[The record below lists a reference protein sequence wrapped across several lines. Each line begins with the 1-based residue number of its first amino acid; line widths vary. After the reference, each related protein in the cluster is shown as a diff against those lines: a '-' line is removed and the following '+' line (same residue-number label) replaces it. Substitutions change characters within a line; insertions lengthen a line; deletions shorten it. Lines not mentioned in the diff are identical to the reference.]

1 MAPMSNAAAVN
12 GAAPTAITPSPS
24 NKSKFRGIRLNR
36 TISRD
41 KAACEFYDEKYLDEG
56 ELPSLGTG
64 RKTNTT
70 SIQTQEEPAA
80 VVTPSHRSKT
90 PKHKNKFSLK
100 KKKDKE
106 SKKDKKEKKTGGGLL
121 KRRNEVVIEGRE
133 LSPDSKRK
141 HKAFWSQMN
150 TGDESS
156 SDEDVPEDEKK
167 NVEKV
172 QVLQTPKPVTR
183 GRTTTPVRG
192 RAITPRNIEVAE
204 TQKEESTAQG
214 IMGVITD
221 LCTDCGWGGDEKKAA
236 PRVEPDYVA
245 DLTNQIPVEEEEES
259 VNRDRAIFDGDEA
272 TMDSITFDSRASDQK
287 YVNHTDACENTAI
300 EVEYYDAGVP
310 DDEITDEHN
319 EDDQDGEYSNGFL
332 QLNTSGDVAAFARP
346 NSNRAVSDV
355 GGSNFTS
362 PDSAYMLSKSKSWSN
377 QDKNAYL
384 QAMAKKA
391 KEDFLK
397 KKNGGLNETMETAN
411 ISVDNSERIRNAN
424 DDSNDSVDSI
434 DDVLGSL
441 DKNGSTPLA
450 SKSFDSNFVSPRTA
464 LRTRNMGDD
473 DSDSPNNISDLE
485 GEYENSPEK
494 NDSSSDISKP
504 LMLNKV
510 KSDLPEAS
518 SEGKKS
524 RFAALSNSP
533 KSRGNKDKSLE
544 DAYELGSKGS
554 IISFGKKKKAKRG
567 NFYQIGDEDE
577 ETEAE
582 YPVAP
587 RSTTRSIQFEEEK
600 KHDEKSRPGDDIFD
614 FDQNE
619 SFVDTS
625 EKEAPFGTVKLDPK
639 EDSCDVS
646 VLGHSLA
653 YGGDGASTVITAR
666 SMYTTGTNATNFSTS
681 TRRRHRGA
689 AKSRVSKD
697 SSESQRPSGWLDS
710 IKAAAEKNNRR
721 WDPKIGWVDYVEPDD
736 QKEKESKFNSGGR
749 IGRLKAPKLKKEGDD
764 SSSVVSESPSVSSN
778 VPFPESWKKDRDS
791 MIVDDDGN
799 ASAMTEVISN
809 NKRQNV
815 QTREKVVNARR
826 ALNLHAD
833 NTIEEGDEEDSSD
846 SDSSDSD
853 STSSTEDMEV
863 QEKGKLFQWIGK
875 GTDDKESSIRTGIES
890 QVDKSHEPSDHQSLG
905 QDSDGGFEQNHSS
918 FDFSATESGKE
929 EDVSENDGFEVIE
942 DSKGKKL
949 ESSLSRRSEVNREG
963 SASKIGKEL
972 DEVGMKVNQLKSPTF
987 KPSPGDG
994 DRSVSSHASKSSR
1007 VQEWLQKVEDDKKKD
1022 NVSGNAK
1029 DLGQS
1034 TLFVSAVDDES
1045 TFEYKKRTTE
1055 YNDDDSVFEFDGEQK
1070 SKTYRRK
1077 QGEKAAP
1084 HFTTSTK
1091 DKKVDDMNDT
1101 MSEITS
1107 PSEVMSEADMNK
1119 SPYQN
1124 FMKRLNACSAP
1135 VFEEFDNGQSMPQAH
1150 LAFMRGKSGNESGD
1164 SGIMGMIKNQ
1174 TFCGS
1179 PENVHEGGLP
1189 PRAPS
1194 STGSGTKKTSGIANK
1209 YLQSIKEKSVQEP
1222 VKSEENVPLKRNISS
1237 GSSSSVKSESWKKFL
1252 EKRNKALRSSGGSV
1266 ASGSSRSA
1274 TEYASSKVNEV
1285 MERIARESTS
1295 RDESEITL
1303 ERDSRAKSA
1312 MRLRPPSSSNL
1323 PRSLSTGRARPKP
1336 YMPRTQAG
1344 KDNAA
1349 RAAEDLAAA
1358 KVEAMMSMMSDSHLE
1373 QGEI

>member
-1 MAPMSNAAAVN
+1 MSNAVAVN

-24 NKSKFRGIRLNR
+24 NRSKFRGIRLSR
-36 TISRD
+36 TISKD

-64 RKTNTT
+64 RKINTT
-70 SIQTQEEPAA
+70 SIQTEKEEEPAA
-80 VVTPSHRSKT
+80 VVTPSYRSKT

-106 SKKDKKEKKTGGGLL
+106 SKKDKKDKKSGGGLL

-156 SDEDVPEDEKK
+156 SDEDAPEDEKK

-172 QVLQTPKPVTR
+172 LQTPEPVTTTR

-192 RAITPRNIEVAE
+192 RAITPRKTEVAE

-214 IMGVITD
+214 IIGVITD

-236 PRVEPDYVA
+236 PRAEPDYVA
-245 DLTNQIPVEEEEES
+245 DLSNQIPVEEEES
-259 VNRDRAIFDGDEA
+259 VNRDRAIFDGDDA
-272 TMDSITFDSRASDQK
+272 TLDSITFDSRASDQK

-310 DDEITDEHN
+310 DDEITDEQGK
-319 EDDQDGEYSNGFL
+319 DDHDGEYTNGFL

-346 NSNRAVSDV
+346 NSNRATSDV
-355 GGSNFTS
+355 GASNFTS
-362 PDSAYMLSKSKSWSN
+362 PDSAYMLNKSQSWSN

-397 KKNGGLNETMETAN
+397 KKNGALNETMETAY
-411 ISVDNSERIRNAN
+411 ISVDNSERRIRNAN

-434 DDVLGSL
+434 DDVLGSM
-441 DKNGSTPLA
+441 DKKESTPLA

-464 LRTRNMGDD
+464 LRARNMGDN
-473 DSDSPNNISDLE
+473 DSDSPNNVSDLE
-485 GEYENSPEK
+485 GEYDNSPEK
-494 NDSSSDISKP
+494 NDFSSDISKP

-510 KSDLPEAS
+510 KSDLPES
-518 SEGKKS
+518 QSLEGMKA
-524 RFAALSNSP
+524 RFAALSKSP

-554 IISFGKKKKAKRG
+554 IISLGKKKKAKRG
-567 NFYQIGDEDE
+567 NFYQLGDEDE

-582 YPVAP
+582 YSVAP
-587 RSTTRSIQFEEEK
+587 RSTARSIPFEEEK

-619 SFVDTS
+619 SFVDS
-625 EKEAPFGTVKLDPK
+625 PEKKEAPFGTVKLDPR

-689 AKSRVSKD
+689 AKNRVSKD
-697 SSESQRPSGWLDS
+697 ASENQRPSGWLDS

-721 WDPKIGWVDYVEPDD
+721 WDPKIGWVDYVEPND

-764 SSSVVSESPSVSSN
+764 STSVVSESPSVSSN

-815 QTREKVVNARR
+815 QNRR

-833 NTIEEGDEEDSSD
+833 NTIEEGDEEDSDSSN

-853 STSSTEDMEV
+853 STSSTENVEV
-863 QEKGKLFQWIGK
+863 PEKGKLFQWIGK
-875 GTDDKESSIRTGIES
+875 PDDEQPNTRTGLDS
-890 QVDKSHEPSDHQSLG
+890 QVDKSHESSDHRSLG
-905 QDSDGGFEQNHSS
+905 QDSDGGFEQNHNS
-918 FDFSATESGKE
+918 FDFSATESGKD
-929 EDVSENDGFEVIE
+929 EDASENDGFEVIE
-942 DSKGKKL
+942 DSRGKKL
-949 ESSLSRRSEVNREG
+949 ESSLPRRSEVKREG

-972 DEVGMKVNQLKSPTF
+972 DEVGMKVHQFAGKSPTF
-987 KPSPGDG
+987 KSSGDG

-1022 NVSGNAK
+1022 NISGNAK

-1034 TLFVSAVDDES
+1034 TLFVSAVDDDS

-1055 YNDDDSVFEFDGEQK
+1055 YNDDDSVFEFDAEQK

-1084 HFTTSTK
+1084 HFTTRTT
-1091 DKKVDDMNDT
+1091 DKKVDDLNDT

-1107 PSEVMSEADMNK
+1107 PSEVMSEADVNK

-1135 VFEEFDNGQSMPQAH
+1135 VFEEFENGQSMPQAH

-1179 PENVHEGGLP
+1179 PENVHESGLP

-1194 STGSGTKKTSGIANK
+1194 SAGSGTKRTSGIANK
-1209 YLQSIKEKSVQEP
+1209 YLQSIKEKSAQES
-1222 VKSEENVPLKRNISS
+1222 VKNEEDVPLKRNISS
-1237 GSSSSVKSESWKKFL
+1237 NSSSSVKSESWKKFL

-1266 ASGSSRSA
+1266 ASGGSRSA
-1274 TEYASSKVNEV
+1274 TEYASSKINEV
-1285 MERIARESTS
+1285 MERIARESSS

-1336 YMPRTQAG
+1336 YTPRTQVG

-1358 KVEAMMSMMSDSHLE
+1358 KVEAMMSMMSDTHLE